1 VRVSRFY
8 RRSVLL
14 AGVVVVA
21 VVLALGAVHGL
32 RGLDLSSIDSRFGIR
47 GSQGPPSEVVVVG
60 IDAAT
65 FSYLDAHHPG
75 EAHFPFARRLD
86 ARVISNLA
94 HAGARV
100 IAYDE
105 QFTEPTDPT
114 DDNALILAVRAAGNV
129 VLATTAVAPGGRTD
143 IFGGGQA
150 LAFSRA
156 TPADGQF
163 PVDPDGRI
171 RRMRA
176 QILDL
181 VTFPVAVAELA
192 RGRPVRFPGG
202 RNASAYIDFRGPS
215 GTVREIS
222 YWRVLEGQFPAGTF
236 RGKIVVVGA
245 TEPILH
251 DIHSTSTDV
260 LMTGSEV
267 QANAIDTVLRGFPLR
282 PAPGWL
288 NVALVIVLGL
298 GAPLLALRF
307 GALRTAGLA
316 LAALALLA
324 LGCQLTFDGGRIVG
338 FVYPALAVL
347 LSASAVL
354 VLQGM
359 RVAFERERVYELF
372 SRFVPDSV
380 VKQVVADAD
389 GARLGGV
396 ARDTTVMFTDL
407 RGFTSFSSQH
417 EPQLVIDV
425 VNRYLGEMSEAIF
438 AAGGTLVSYTGDGIF
453 AIFGAP
459 IEMPDHADR
468 ALTAALEMICE
479 RLPRFN
485 ERLREMGL
493 KADFRMGVG
502 LNSGPVISGN
512 IGSER
517 RLEYT
522 AIGDTVNLAARIE
535 AATKDTQYMLLLADS
550 TQKHLTDAP
559 DGIKFVKNLEL
570 RGASRAL
577 RLWTVAGTEGARTEF
592 TQASLPAT
600 AAAMLTPAA
609 AGDPAISA
617 PPQATGDQ

>member
-1 VRVSRFY
+1 MRVSRFY

-21 VVLALGAVHGL
+21 VVLALGAAHAL
-32 RGLDLSSIDSRFGIR
+32 RGLDRASIDWRFGIR
-47 GSQGPPSEVVVVG
+47 GSQDPPSDIVVVG
-60 IDAAT
+60 IDAST
-65 FSYLDAHHPG
+65 FSYLDVHHPG

-94 HAGARV
+94 RAGAKV

-114 DDNALILAVRAAGNV
+114 DDNALILAARAADKV
-129 VLATTAVAPGGRTD
+129 VLATTAVARGGRTG

-163 PVDPDGRI
+163 PVDSDGTV
-171 RRMRA
+171 RRMGV

-181 VTFPVAVAELA
+181 VTFPVAVAERAL
-192 RGRPVRFPGG
+192 GRPVQFPGG
-202 RNASAYIDFRGPS
+202 RKATAYIDFRGPP
-215 GTVREIS
+215 GTIREIS
-222 YWRVLEGQFPAGTF
+222 YWRVLEGRFPAGTF

-245 TEPILH
+245 TQPILH
-251 DIHSTSTDV
+251 DVHSTATGG

-288 NVALVIVLGL
+288 NVALVILLGL
-298 GAPLLALRF
+298 TTPLLVLRFDALRAT
-307 GALRTAGLA
+307 GVALGG
-316 LAALALLA
+316 LALLA
-324 LGCQLTFDGGRIVG
+324 VSSQLAFDAGTIVG

-380 VKQVVADAD
+380 VKQVVADAG

-396 ARDTTVMFTDL
+396 TRDTTVMFTDL
-407 RGFTSFSSQH
+407 RGFTSFSSRH
-417 EPQLVIDV
+417 EPQLVIEV
-425 VNRYLGEMSEAIF
+425 INIYLGEMSEAILS
-438 AAGGTLVSYTGDGIF
+438 AGGTLVSYMGDGIF

-459 IEMPDHADR
+459 IEIPDHADR
-468 ALTAALEMICE
+468 ALAAALEMVLE

-485 ERLREMGL
+485 QRLREMGL
-493 KADFRMGVG
+493 EADFRMGVG

-512 IGSER
+512 VGSER

-522 AIGDTVNLAARIE
+522 AIGDTANLGARIE
-535 AATKDTQYMLLLADS
+535 AATKDTPYMLLFADS
-550 TQKHLTDAP
+550 TRGLLSDPPH
-559 DGIKFVKNLEL
+559 GITFVTELEL
-570 RGASRAL
+570 RGAGRAM

-600 AAAMLTPAA
+600 ASTPTIAVAA
-609 AGDPAISA
+609 AATISG
-617 PPQATGDQ
+617 PREATVE

>member
-1 VRVSRFY
+1 MRVSRFY

-14 AGVVVVA
+14 AGVAVVA
-21 VVLALGAVHGL
+21 VVLALGAVHAL
-32 RGLDLSSIDSRFGIR
+32 RGLDLSSIDWRFGIR
-47 GSQGPPSEVVVVG
+47 GSGGLPSEVVVVG
-60 IDAAT
+60 IDAST
-65 FSYLDAHHPG
+65 FSYLDAQHPR

-94 HAGARV
+94 RAGARV

-105 QFTEPTDPT
+105 QFTEPTDPA

-129 VLATTAVAPGGRTD
+129 VLATTTVAPGGRTD
-143 IFGGGQA
+143 IFGGDQA

-171 RRMRA
+171 RWMRA

-181 VTFPVAVAELA
+181 VTFPVAVAERA
-192 RGRPVRFPGG
+192 SGRPVRFPGG

-251 DIHSTSTDV
+251 DIHSTSTDT

-267 QANAIDTVLRGFPLR
+267 QANAIDTVLHGFPLR

-298 GAPLLALRF
+298 AAPLLALRF
-307 GALRTAGLA
+307 NALRATGLA
-316 LAALALLA
+316 LAGLALLA
-324 LGCQLTFDGGRIVG
+324 LACQLAFDGGTIVG
-338 FVYPALAVL
+338 FVYPALAGL

-380 VKQVVADAD
+380 VKQVVADAG

-407 RGFTSFSSQH
+407 RGFTSFSSKH
-417 EPQLVIDV
+417 EPQLVIEV
-425 VNRYLGEMSEAIF
+425 INRYLGEMAEAIF
-438 AAGGTLVSYTGDGIF
+438 AAGGTLAAYTGDGIF

-468 ALTAALEMICE
+468 ALAAALEMICE

-485 ERLREMGL
+485 ERLGEIGL

-535 AATKDTQYMLLLADS
+535 AATKDTPSMLLFADS
-550 TQKHLTDAP
+550 TRVQLSDPP
-559 DGIKFVKNLEL
+559 DGITFVKELEL
-570 RGASRAL
+570 RGAGRAL

-592 TQASLPAT
+592 TQASLPAIAPT
-600 AAAMLTPAA
+600 PTPAA
-609 AGDPAISA
+609 AGEPALSA
-617 PPQATGDQ
+617 PRKTKDGR